1 MRRDRCRSCSTA
13 CSTRPTAQTSLC
25 ISISCSRALALV
37 PHCTCCPPPSCRPSQ
52 VAECLC
58 LSGTRSLLRYN
69 LSAHDHIQNLLVLLL
84 VAFVLFSRF
93 TRKTDIESTCNFFT
107 NSSRIFFFSVLILLL
122 LPSHYITYLSIFI
135 SLLSSSSAADRI
147 LPQCRPHLLLLPTH
161 ALPADRPATR
171 RRSPPHKPKHH
182 LSARLR
188 KFTSGE
194 AGQYYAAPSRVATL
208 RPAEDPTGSHRVHA
222 EHVYGDVLSAIFFFP
237 PPSRL
242 PKFLCVLPYLC
253 QLG

>member
-107 NSSRIFFFSVLILLL
+107 NSSRIFFFRFDTTATPQSLHNVSIYLYFPSFLILCSG
-122 LPSHYITYLSIFI
+122 PNFAPMQTSPA
-135 SLLSSSSAADRI
+135 SS
-147 LPQCRPHLLLLPTH
+147 TH
-161 ALPADRPATR
+161 PRPAGRPTCYQA
-171 RRSPPHKPKHH
+171 KK
-182 LSARLR
+182 SA
-188 KFTSGE
+188 T
-194 AGQYYAAPSRVATL
+194 
-208 RPAEDPTGSHRVHA
+208 
-222 EHVYGDVLSAIFFFP
+222 
-237 PPSRL
+237 
-242 PKFLCVLPYLC
+242 
-253 QLG
+253 